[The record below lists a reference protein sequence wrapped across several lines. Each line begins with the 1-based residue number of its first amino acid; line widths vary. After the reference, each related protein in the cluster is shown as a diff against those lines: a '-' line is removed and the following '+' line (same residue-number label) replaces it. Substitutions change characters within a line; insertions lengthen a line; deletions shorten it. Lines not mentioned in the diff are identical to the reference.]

1 MPELD
6 LKGRTVGFWEVLEK
20 DIEMSQNKH
29 QSYWKCKCGL
39 CGEIYSVR
47 GSSLNTNKTQKC
59 GKCSRTYNAK
69 DETNNVYD
77 KLTVLYRIGSYNN
90 RMMWK
95 CKCECGNLIDVSGT
109 DLRTKAVKSCGKCP
123 GKESLGEKL
132 IREKLT
138 QFNIDFIQ
146 EYRFEDLIFPDTK
159 HHAKFDFYI
168 PSHNY
173 IIEFDGI
180 QHFQYENNPDSWN
193 NYENFTKTKKRDK
206 IKNEYCIKNNIPLIR
221 IPYNYKYELTAFDL
235 IPQTS
240 QFLFRKEH
248 LNE

>member
-1 MPELD
+1 
-6 LKGRTVGFWEVLEK
+6 
-20 DIEMSQNKH
+20 
-29 QSYWKCKCGL
+29 
-39 CGEIYSVR
+39 
-47 GSSLNTNKTQKC
+47 
-59 GKCSRTYNAK
+59 
-69 DETNNVYD
+69 
-77 KLTVLYRIGSYNN
+77 
-90 RMMWK
+90 MWK

-180 QHFQYENNPDSWN
+180 
-193 NYENFTKTKKRDK
+193 
-206 IKNEYCIKNNIPLIR
+206 
-221 IPYNYKYELTAFDL
+221 
-235 IPQTS
+235 
-240 QFLFRKEH
+240 
-248 LNE
+248 